1 MKSLLPNWIQRR
13 RYLLVFL
20 TGAIVACSTVLPGQS
35 QSPAETA
42 RSANLFV
49 DSVGV
54 VVHLNRRN
62 SAYSNYDTMIRPR
75 LQELGIRHIRDG
87 VRQDDTETLQKLADL
102 ATLGIKSV
110 LVMDPRDQATAA
122 AAVDIVKTIPTAVEA
137 VEGPNEWDVWEDL
150 TYKEQPFP
158 GGVQLFQSEL
168 YGAIKNDPAT
178 AALPVLSPT
187 VALWHNATQL
197 GAVNCDYGAMHSY
210 PGGEPPTAGLDWHWI
225 PSTQQICPAQPMIAT
240 ETGWHNAIA
249 DDSGQPGVS
258 EAAGGK
264 YVPRLWLEYFNRDI
278 RRVYMNELID
288 KWQTANREGNFGL
301 LRQDGS
307 PKPAFRALQ
316 NLIAL
321 LQDTPGDF
329 VPGSLSYA
337 MTGAT
342 TNVHHTLLQKQ
353 DGRFYLILWQEVPSF
368 DLVNQRDIAVPL
380 QTVTVSL
387 ATAINT
393 ARLYQ
398 PLQSAT
404 PTAQYNNPRS
414 LVLNVSDAPLVLE
427 LAPA

>member
-1 MKSLLPNWIQRR
+1 MKSLLPIWIQRR
-13 RYLLVFL
+13 RYLLVLL
-20 TGAIVACSTVLPGQS
+20 TSAIVACSTVLPGQS
-35 QSPAETA
+35 QSPSETA

-62 SAYSNYDTMIRPR
+62 SAYSNYDTIIRPR

-87 VRQDDTETLQKLADL
+87 ARQDDTATLQKFADL

-137 VEGPNEWDVWEDL
+137 VVGPNEWDVWEDL

-225 PSTQQICPAQPMIAT
+225 PSTQQICPSQPIIAT
-240 ETGWHNAIA
+240 ESGWHNAIS

-288 KWQTANREGNFGL
+288 KWQSTKRESNFGL

-307 PKPAFRALQ
+307 PKPAFTALQ

-321 LQDTPGDF
+321 LQDGPGDF
-329 VPGSLSYA
+329 APGSLSYTK
-337 MTGAT
+337 TGT
-342 TNVHHTLLQKQ
+342 TTKVQHTQLQKQ

-380 QTVTVSL
+380 FFFNEKVS
-387 ATAINT
+387 TEIYT

-398 PLQSAT
+398 PLQSAA

>member
-1 MKSLLPNWIQRR
+1 MKSLLPTWIQRR